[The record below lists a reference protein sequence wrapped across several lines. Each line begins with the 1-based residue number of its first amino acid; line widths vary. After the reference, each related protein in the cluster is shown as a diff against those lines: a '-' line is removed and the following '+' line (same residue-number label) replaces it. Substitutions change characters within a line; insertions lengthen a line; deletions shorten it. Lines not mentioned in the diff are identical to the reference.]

1 MVKNI
6 SSIRATVR
14 QLLRDEYL
22 SGSPFEFDDE
32 ELNIHIG
39 EVLIEV
45 SQRSPYEARETKVST
60 GTKEVDISSITDLFE
75 VVEVEYPIGSDPQD
89 FPNFTIFGNTLR
101 IEDTTPTSG
110 ANIYLYC
117 NKVHQLTESSS
128 TLSPD
133 LAKVV
138 VEGTVVKAALAWLNK
153 MREQIVPNSI
163 RLYQTWINT
172 QYIIYQR
179 NLEQIT
185 KPKVWKY

>member
-1 MVKNI
+1 MKNI
-6 SSIRATVR
+6 SAIRGTVR

-22 SGSPFEFDDE
+22 SGSTFEFDDE
-32 ELNIHIG
+32 ELSIHIG
-39 EVLIEV
+39 EVVIEV
-45 SQRSPYEARETKVST
+45 SQRSPYETRETKVSD

-75 VVEVEYPIGSDPQD
+75 VVKVEYPTGSDPQD
-89 FPNFTIFGNTLR
+89 FPDFTIFGNTLR
-101 IEDTTPTSG
+101 ITDTTPTSG

-117 NKVHQLTESSS
+117 HKVHQLTEASS
-128 TLSPD
+128 TLGPD
-133 LAKVV
+133 LEKVV

-153 MREQIVPNSI
+153 MREQIVPSSI

-185 KPKVWKY
+185 KSKAWKY